1 MVIMVLVLVLV
12 LALAAVVV
20 VVVVMVMNLC
30 GHCLLSSFIFY
41 CSILIVSII

>member
-1 MVIMVLVLVLV
+1 MVMVMVLVLVLV
-12 LALAAVVV
+12 LAAVVV
-20 VVVVMVMNLC
+20 VVVVMNLC